1 MWSAGVFFQKLKE
14 KNQVCGDLIRP
25 GGLMRIKTSGWSDL
39 KTRGVFYNVKIK
51 LMDKENDFVF
61 VGR

>member
-1 MWSAGVFFQKLKE
+1 
-14 KNQVCGDLIRP
+14 
-25 GGLMRIKTSGWSDL
+25 MRIKTSGWSDL

>member
-1 MWSAGVFFQKLKE
+1 
-14 KNQVCGDLIRP
+14 VCGDLIRP

-51 LMDKENDFVF
+51 LMGKENDFVF